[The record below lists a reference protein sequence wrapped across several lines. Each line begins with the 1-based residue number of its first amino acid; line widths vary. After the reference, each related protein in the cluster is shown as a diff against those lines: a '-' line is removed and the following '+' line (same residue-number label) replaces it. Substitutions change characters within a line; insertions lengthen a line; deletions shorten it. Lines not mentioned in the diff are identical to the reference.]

1 MISILEVK
9 HNYGIDRL
17 GEEYNKVE
25 GQWQR
30 IKATEKKMGGITR
43 SYDKNRSR
51 RRSRSLEPYD
61 YCLRKCVQSYVWSC

>member
-9 HNYGIDRL
+9 HNYGINRL

-30 IKATEKKMGGITR
+30 IKAIEKKMDILTR
-43 SYDKNRSR
+43 SYDKNRSKR
-51 RRSRSLEPYD
+51 
-61 YCLRKCVQSYVWSC
+61 

>member
-17 GEEYNKVE
+17 SEEYNKVE

-30 IKATEKKMGGITR
+30 IKATEKKMGVLQGHMI
-43 SYDKNRSR
+43 KP
-51 RRSRSLEPYD
+51 L
-61 YCLRKCVQSYVWSC
+61 